1 MDACLVA
8 GLPGGKVSQGA
19 MEIAVTVRFM
29 VLKGESV
36 RDRQLCVL
44 IEKVATD

>member
-1 MDACLVA
+1 LDACPVA

-19 MEIAVTVRFM
+19 MEIAVTVRLT

-36 RDRQLCVL
+36 WDRQLCV
-44 IEKVATD
+44 VN